1 MSYLK
6 RYINKAVKIEPNEI
20 RAVLVS
26 FAFIFSILAAYYIIR
41 SVRDGMSSDWSDA
54 ELSTIWTF
62 TFFISFLVVSFYGY
76 ICSKVRFKYLV
87 PGVYGFFALSFVLL
101 FLLINFFPELNLINQ
116 IFYVWVSVFSLL
128 NISVFWSFMADTYNK
143 EQAKRLFGFI
153 ASGASLGAIF
163 GPTISLIFAS
173 RLGSESLV
181 LISAVMLII
190 TKKNTMYL
198 NKIKSTDLDNT
209 SSSEFNENEMSGN
222 FWDGFAEL
230 LKKPLAKN
238 ILLGIGIFI
247 VLYSG
252 LSTFVY
258 FAIKNIL
265 TDIDQDTR
273 TTIWAGIDLAV
284 NVLAVFTAMFGTSR
298 LAKRFGLSVTLA
310 LVPGIII
317 LGMFILALSPILWVV
332 VGLQVVRRA
341 GEYAITKPAREML
354 FTLVDREARFK
365 AKSVIDVVVYRA
377 GDIFWAWG
385 FTGLTQVLG
394 LGLGAIASIG
404 GFVAILW
411 TALALRLGRAFDA
424 EVTE

>member
-1 MSYLK
+1 
-6 RYINKAVKIEPNEI
+6 
-20 RAVLVS
+20 
-26 FAFIFSILAAYYIIR
+26 
-41 SVRDGMSSDWSDA
+41 
-54 ELSTIWTF
+54 
-62 TFFISFLVVSFYGY
+62 
-76 ICSKVRFKYLV
+76 
-87 PGVYGFFALSFVLL
+87 
-101 FLLINFFPELNLINQ
+101 
-116 IFYVWVSVFSLL
+116 
-128 NISVFWSFMADTYNK
+128 
-143 EQAKRLFGFI
+143 
-153 ASGASLGAIF
+153 
-163 GPTISLIFAS
+163 
-173 RLGSESLV
+173 
-181 LISAVMLII
+181 
-190 TKKNTMYL
+190 
-198 NKIKSTDLDNT
+198 
-209 SSSEFNENEMSGN
+209 MSGK

-230 LKKPLAKN
+230 LKPPLAKN

-273 TTIWAGIDLAV
+273 TEIWAGIDLAV
-284 NVLAVFTAMFGTSR
+284 NVLGVFIAMFGTSR
-298 LAKRFGLSVTLA
+298 LAKRFGLSVTLS

-354 FTLVDREARFK
+354 FTLVDRESRFK

-394 LGLGAIASIG
+394 LGLGAIAAIG

-411 TALALRLGRAFDA
+411 TALALRLGRVFDA
-424 EVTE
+424 EVT

>member
-190 TKKNTMYL
+190 PLMIAMYL

>member
-6 RYINKAVKIEPNEI
+6 RYINKAAKIEANEI

-26 FAFIFSILAAYYIIR
+26 FAFIFSLLAAYYIIR

-76 ICSKVRFKYLV
+76 ICSKVKFKYLV
-87 PGVYGFFALSFVLL
+87 PGVYGFFAISFVLL

-143 EQAKRLFGFI
+143 EQAKRLFAFI
-153 ASGASLGAIF
+153 ASGSSLGAIF

-173 RLGSESLV
+173 RLGSNSLV

-190 TKKNTMYL
+190 PMMIAMYL
-198 NKIKSTDLDNT
+198 NKIKAIDLDNA
-209 SSSEFNENEMSGN
+209 SSSEFNENEMSGK

-230 LKKPLAKN
+230 LKPPLAKN

-252 LSTFVY
+252 ISTFVY

-273 TTIWAGIDLAV
+273 TEIWASIDLAV
-284 NVLAVFTAMFGTSR
+284 NVLGVFIAMFGTSR
-298 LAKRFGLSVTLA
+298 LAKRFGLSVTLS

-332 VGLQVVRRA
+332 VGLQIVRRA

-354 FTLVDREARFK
+354 FTLVDRESRFK

-394 LGLGAIASIG
+394 LGLGAIAGIG